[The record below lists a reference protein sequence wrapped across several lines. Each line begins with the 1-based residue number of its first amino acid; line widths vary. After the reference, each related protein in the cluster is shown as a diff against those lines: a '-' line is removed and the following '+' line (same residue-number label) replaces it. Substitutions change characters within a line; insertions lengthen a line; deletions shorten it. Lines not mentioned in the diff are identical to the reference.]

1 MTRDEMIET
10 LIPAMLNSG
19 ATLTSARRRLWRM
32 TTSALQRE
40 VLMRGLADYDDP
52 APIDEEQ
59 YGGADDGGGYAALG
73 WPEAPLYQD

>member
-10 LIPAMLNSG
+10 LIPTMVNCG
-19 ATLTSARRRLWRM
+19 ATLASARRRLWRM

-52 APIDEEQ
+52 GPTDEDD
-59 YGGADDGGGYAALG
+59 YDGADESEGYAALG
-73 WPEAPLYQD
+73 WSEAPLYQD